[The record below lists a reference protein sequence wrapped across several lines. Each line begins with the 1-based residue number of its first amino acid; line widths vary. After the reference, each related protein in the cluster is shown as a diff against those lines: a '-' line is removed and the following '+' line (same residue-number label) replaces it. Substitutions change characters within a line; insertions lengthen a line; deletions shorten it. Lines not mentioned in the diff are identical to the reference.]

1 MMNKIKN
8 WIKNHRY
15 ITGGLLL
22 LASICAIAFGFAQF
36 GPQNNPEYS
45 EGPLAD
51 YLGTDEEIMETDE
64 Y

>member
-1 MMNKIKN
+1 MINKIKS

-15 ITGGLLL
+15 ITAAGLFV
-22 LASICAIAFGFAQF
+22 ASICAIAFGFAHF
-36 GPQNNPEYS
+36 GPQNDTES

-51 YLGTDEEIMETDE
+51 YLGTDEGIMEDDE

>member
-15 ITGGLLL
+15 LTAAGLFLV
-22 LASICAIAFGFAQF
+22 SICAIAFGFAQF
-36 GPQNNPEYS
+36 GPQNNPDDGELL
-45 EGPLAD
+45 GA
-51 YLGTDEEIMETDE
+51 YLGEDEDVMETDE